1 MPFSHH
7 PAVETAET
15 PTPDLPLVGGRYTLR
30 RCMAE
35 TALGKVYWAC
45 EQTQSTDGPCNV
57 LVFTILPAL
66 ARNSVFEQALRQVLP
81 TYQQPSPSQPTVTAD
96 GKENDGTRWLALQ
109 NIRGMLLSER
119 LQELDDRGM
128 PQIEAMEILDGLSQA
143 VGNYHPSGVFG
154 FLEPGAALNDGQ
166 HYCLLNAPVVAAL
179 RLANTGIIH
188 TSDNRQTFHSGF
200 ISPEVA
206 LGDQAESS
214 DDTFSLACIAYHLL
228 SGHPPFGKQTT
239 LEAAIRNTLPP
250 AINKLK
256 PETWAALRQGLN
268 LKRALRQS
276 SPPDL
281 LRHLNRRPRPR
292 LLLPIAAL
300 GVASLAGYAGYH
312 ILSGTPSLPSHA
324 PVQAHAVNSTA
335 ALTPTDIAPAPNLV
349 NEPSPPSSNTTSTVA
364 PNHGAQALK
373 AAEEEARIEAI
384 KREAEAQAKAEVTAA
399 LQAETAAAL
408 SETQR
413 KTLEQLL
420 QQAKDAMQ
428 AGKLFSN
435 DATKPAAADYLK
447 KAFALDAEN
456 TAAKKLLLKM
466 VDDQQNEAETL
477 LKAQRYDEAD
487 KVLLTADKLITEFNL
502 GESLSRQMQ
511 LETQTDQ
518 AIRTKTEA
526 ANFIDSANRAIDYGN
541 LMRGDHRS
549 ESAASYLA
557 ALFEAHPKH
566 AEGTKLLKRIIRSQH
581 EQATVA
587 LQKRNTETAR
597 TLLDDSQ
604 KLIGQYTLDD
614 LVEAQLELEK
624 RYRDSQT
631 MGIFPTSGIPP
642 SPTGTGTGTG
652 TTTGR
657 KPEMAAPSASPVP
670 DTAKPLPDATPKDP
684 ASTVATDLPPSETE
698 SPAPTS
704 GQSSPLSADK
714 ATSNLPVTEVRVS
727 PDVPVVPTN
736 TMELPPVQIDPQPE
750 PTTSGIG
757 SPPDNLHEIE
767 PTAPEPPIE
776 KAATPDGRNP
786 NVSGVDELQLDLE
799 EAQPPA
805 TDKVSN

>member
-7 PAVETAET
+7 PVVEATET
-15 PTPDLPLVGGRYTLR
+15 PAPDLPLVGGRYALR
-30 RCMAE
+30 HCMAE

-45 EQTQSTDGPCNV
+45 EQTQSTDTSCNV

-66 ARNSVFEQALRQVLP
+66 AHNSVFEQALRQVLP
-81 TYQQPSPSQPTVTAD
+81 TYRQPLPFQPTVTAD
-96 GKENDGTRWLALQ
+96 GKENDGTRWFALQ

-128 PQIEAMEILDGLSQA
+128 PQAEAMEILDGLCQA
-143 VGNYHPSGVFG
+143 IGHHHPSGVFG

-276 SPPDL
+276 SPTDL

-312 ILSGTPSLPSHA
+312 ILLDAPPSPTHT
-324 PVQAHAVNSTA
+324 PVQTHAVDSAT
-335 ALTPTDIAPAPNLV
+335 ALTPTETAPAPQLV
-349 NEPSPPSSNTTSTVA
+349 NEPSLPASNTASIVA
-364 PNHGAQALK
+364 PNHDTQATK
-373 AAEEEARIEAI
+373 TAEEARIEAI

-399 LQAETAAAL
+399 LQAETAATL
-408 SETQR
+408 SEAQR

-435 DATKPAAADYLK
+435 DPAKPAAADYLK

-456 TAAKKLLLKM
+456 TAAKKLLLQM
-466 VDDQQNEAETL
+466 VDDQHNEAETL
-477 LKAQRYDEAD
+477 LKAQRYDEVD

-511 LETQTDQ
+511 LEAQTDQ
-518 AIRTKTEA
+518 AIRAKTEA
-526 ANFIDSANRAIDYGN
+526 ENFIDSANRAIDYGN

-549 ESAASYLA
+549 DSAASYLA

-566 AEGTKLLKRIIRSQH
+566 AEGMKVLRRIIRSQH
-581 EQATVA
+581 EQAMAA
-587 LQKRNTETAR
+587 LQRRNIETAR

-631 MGIFPTSGIPP
+631 MGIFPAS
-642 SPTGTGTGTG
+642 SPTGTSTSA
-652 TTTGR
+652 TTGR
-657 KPEMAAPSASPVP
+657 KPEMAAPAPN
-670 DTAKPLPDATPKDP
+670 TAKLPDATPKDS
-684 ASTVATDLPPSETE
+684 ASTAAADTPPAAME
-698 SPAPTS
+698 SPAPVS
-704 GQSSPLSADK
+704 EQPNPLATDK
-714 ATSNLPVTEVRVS
+714 TANDLPVTEVHVS
-727 PDVPVVPTN
+727 PDTPITPTS
-736 TMELPPVQIDPQPE
+736 TAADHAPIELPPVQIDPQPE
-750 PTTSGIG
+750 STTSSTG
-757 SPPDNLHEIE
+757 SLSDHLQETE

-776 KAATPDGRNP
+776 EASTPVELNP
-786 NVSGVDELQLDLE
+786 NVSGIDELQLDLE
-799 EAQPPA
+799 DAQPPA
-805 TDKVSN
+805 TDKESN